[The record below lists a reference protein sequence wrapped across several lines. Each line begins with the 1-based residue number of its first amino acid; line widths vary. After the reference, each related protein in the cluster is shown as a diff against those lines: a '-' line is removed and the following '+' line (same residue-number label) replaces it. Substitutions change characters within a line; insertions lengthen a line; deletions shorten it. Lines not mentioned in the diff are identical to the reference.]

1 MGAAREQR
9 GSNSG
14 RGWVD
19 QVSARSKQRLSQSF
33 AAIETLVI
41 LAPNMKKPVVVA
53 GSIILVF
60 VIICA
65 AFIGLVALN
74 DSKMDTLTRPYPE

>member
-1 MGAAREQR
+1 M
-9 GSNSG
+9 
-14 RGWVD
+14 D
-19 QVSARSKQRLSQSF
+19 QVSDRNNSSLKALQRLRLWSYLS
-33 AAIETLVI
+33 
-41 LAPNMKKPVVVA
+41 PNMKKPVVVA

>member
-1 MGAAREQR
+1 M
-9 GSNSG
+9 N
-14 RGWVD
+14 
-19 QVSARSKQRLSQSF
+19 
-33 AAIETLVI
+33 
-41 LAPNMKKPVVVA
+41 KPVVVA

-74 DSKMDTLTRPYPE
+74 DSKMDSLTRPYPE